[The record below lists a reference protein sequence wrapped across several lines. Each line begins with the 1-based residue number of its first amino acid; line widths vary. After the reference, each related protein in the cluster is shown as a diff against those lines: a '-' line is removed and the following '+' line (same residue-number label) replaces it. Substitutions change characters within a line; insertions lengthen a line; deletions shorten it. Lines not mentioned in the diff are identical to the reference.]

1 MLRWRREAIFDT
13 YNLVLGLFLFLSPWL
28 FAFSYEPARLESW
41 ASGFLLAAVAI
52 AAIMAFSEWEEWITL
67 FLGLWLI
74 AAPCLL
80 GFPQA
85 ASMKI
90 SIGVGIVVAYL
101 ALLELWLIHYGSSD
115 DVRAG

>member
-1 MLRWRREAIFDT
+1 
-13 YNLVLGLFLFLSPWL
+13 
-28 FAFSYEPARLESW
+28 
-41 ASGFLLAAVAI
+41 VAI